1 MLSISN
7 LSILD
12 LRRVFMTQV
21 LAELS
26 LLVRRSSQMGNI
38 EMPLGPICDKNVAIR
53 PMGISD
59 LVNLHVSWK
68 DVYDHRIVQRNYARA
83 QLFSS
88 DKLTVRRIHR
98 KEVAFHANKRP
109 LVAFHRAHE
118 MAPGVVRKKLTMN
131 NVNVFACVKDHE
143 FVPRRFSLA
152 WSKVGH
158 RRSKRWRSPL
168 FSGPCLEEF

>member
-1 MLSISN
+1 
-7 LSILD
+7 
-12 LRRVFMTQV
+12 MTQV
-21 LAELS
+21 LADLS
-26 LLVRRSSQMGNI
+26 LLIHRSSQMGNI
-38 EMPLGPICDKNVAIR
+38 QMPISSIGDKNVAIR
-53 PMGISD
+53 SMGISD

-68 DVYDHRIVQRNYARA
+68 DIYDHGTVQRNYPRA
-83 QLFSS
+83 QRLSF
-88 DKLTVRRIHR
+88 DKLTVRRIHC
-98 KEVAFHANKRP
+98 KEIAFHANKRP

-158 RRSKRWRSPL
+158 RRRKRWRSPL